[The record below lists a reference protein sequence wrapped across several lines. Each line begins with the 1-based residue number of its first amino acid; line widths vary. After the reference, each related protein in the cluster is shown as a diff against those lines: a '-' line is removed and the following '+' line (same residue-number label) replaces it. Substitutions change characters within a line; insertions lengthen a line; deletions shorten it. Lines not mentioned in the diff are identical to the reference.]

1 MNIFLSLLDLH
12 MGYFL
17 EKPVHFS
24 LKLNILELLAVF
36 HENWLKQIDFNKC
49 IFFKKRAICLTY
61 NCFIIFFLWVW
72 KFCWISMCIFSVVNK
87 KQLAKILTSRRSQV
101 TQVGFFLHYK
111 EIRHVYLNLTVLNFC

>member
-1 MNIFLSLLDLH
+1 MNLKMNIFLSLLDLH

-49 IFFKKRAICLTY
+49 IFFLKKEQY
-61 NCFIIFFLWVW
+61 V
-72 KFCWISMCIFSVVNK
+72 
-87 KQLAKILTSRRSQV
+87 
-101 TQVGFFLHYK
+101 
-111 EIRHVYLNLTVLNFC
+111 